1 MKKYFSLILVLVL
14 AFAMAVSAFAADPIQ
29 SSNGSAN
36 QNVEAEYTPGQNVA
50 GKVYYVTVEWTPG
63 GDLKY
68 TDGDTTYTWNTNTL
82 KYENGTKGNGTWSG
96 SATVEVTVKNRSN
109 DAIKATATWEKAA
122 SITAANC
129 AFTNNGVAEVKSA
142 AENVEIGSEQE
153 GTEQSGT
160 ITATITGVAGTI
172 SETNKQVGSITVTIA
187 PQA

>member
-14 AFAMAVSAFAADPIQ
+14 AFAMAVSAFAADDPIQ

-63 GDLKY
+63 GNLKY
-68 TDGDTTYTWNTNTL
+68 TDGDTTYTWNTSEL
-82 KYENGTKGNGTWSG
+82 KYDEGEKGAGTWSG
-96 SATVEVTVKNRSN
+96 SATVAVKVTNKSN

-122 SITAANC
+122 NITDATCTFAN
-129 AFTNNGVAEVKSA
+129 NDAEIKSA
-142 AENVEIGSEQE
+142 ADGIEIGSDQK
-153 GTEQSGT
+153 GTEQSDT

-172 SETNKQVGSITVTIA
+172 SATNKQVGSITVTIE